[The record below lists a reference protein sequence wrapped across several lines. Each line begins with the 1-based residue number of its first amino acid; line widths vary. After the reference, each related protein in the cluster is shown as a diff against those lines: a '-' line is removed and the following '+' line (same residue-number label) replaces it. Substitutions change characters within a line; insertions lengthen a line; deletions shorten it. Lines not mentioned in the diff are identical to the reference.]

1 MNKASE
7 NLFFAK
13 QFRIDYK
20 YRYDIDIYN
29 VECVAY
35 TFNNVVE
42 NVLYWLLSTKRDDQK
57 ISNYINR

>member
-1 MNKASE
+1 MDKASE
-7 NLFFAK
+7 NLSLAK

-20 YRYDIDIYN
+20 YQYDIDIYN

-42 NVLYWLLSTKRDDQK
+42 DVLHWLLPTKRDD
-57 ISNYINR
+57 